1 MLYHCDRICICS
13 HCQDHGLAVHVCM
26 LSRFSHVQLCAT
38 LWTVACQGSLSLGFF
53 KQKYWSGLPCPS
65 PGYLSN
71 PGMEPEPLTS
81 LALAGGFCFCLLLF
95 FLTTSATWEAIW
107 PNKKEK
113 YSDFLP
119 NYQEPACNSHWKL
132 VMEDRDQPPRLR
144 AENESE
150 VQMGKNPLIYLSL
163 Q

>member
-1 MLYHCDRICICS
+1 MYCCDGICICS
-13 HCQDHGLAVHVCM
+13 HCQDHGLVVHACM
-26 LSRFSHVQLCAT
+26 LSRFRHVQLCAT
-38 LWTVACQGSLSLGFF
+38 LWTVACQDSLSLGFF
-53 KQKYWSGLPCPS
+53 RQKYWSGLPCPS

-81 LALAGGFCFCLLLF
+81 LALAGGFFVLFCF
-95 FLTTSATWEAIW
+95 TTSATWEAIW
-107 PNKKEK
+107 SNKKKK

-119 NYQEPACNSHWKL
+119 NCQEPACNSHWKL
-132 VMEDRDQPPRLR
+132 VMEDGGQPPRLR

-150 VQMGKNPLIYLSL
+150 VQRERNPLVYLSL